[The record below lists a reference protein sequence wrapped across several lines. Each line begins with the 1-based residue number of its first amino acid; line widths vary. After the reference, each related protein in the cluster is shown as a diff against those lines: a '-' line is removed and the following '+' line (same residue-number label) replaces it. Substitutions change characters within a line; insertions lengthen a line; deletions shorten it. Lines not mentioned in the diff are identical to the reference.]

1 MTTLKI
7 DGTKARKLF
16 PNATPEFKEM
26 LIDSFGKEFFSQKIT
41 DRINSY
47 EDACED
53 LGLDSVES
61 LPFKNPKNNRQE
73 AANAFHMLDVITE
86 SLLEGKKL
94 DWEDADQTKWYP
106 VFNNYSSGSGF
117 RVVTSV
123 YGWTGTRAC
132 GGARLCVDTE
142 EKSNHLGI
150 QFLAIWNKFLN
161 PNK

>member
-16 PNATPEFKEM
+16 PNASPEFKEM
-26 LIDSFGKEFFSQKIT
+26 LNDSFGKEFFSQKIT

-47 EDACED
+47 EDACAD
-53 LGLDSVES
+53 LGLNPED

-73 AANAFHMLDVITE
+73 AENAFHMLDVITE
-86 SLLEGKKL
+86 SLLEGKRL
-94 DWEDADQTKWYP
+94 DWEDSDQRKWYP

-117 RVVTSV
+117 RFLYSI
-123 YGWTGTRAC
+123 YGWAYAAAS

-142 EKSNHLGI
+142 EKSNHLGT

>member
-7 DGTKARKLF
+7 DGNKARILY
-16 PNATPEFKEM
+16 PTATPEFKEM

-41 DRINSY
+41 DRIKSY
-47 EDACED
+47 EDACAD
-53 LGLDSVES
+53 LGLDPED

-73 AANAFHMLDVITE
+73 ADNAFHMLDVITE

-94 DWEDADQTKWYP
+94 DWEDSDQRKWYP

-117 RVVTSV
+117 RFLGSNYVWSHSL
-123 YGWTGTRAC
+123 AD
-132 GGARLCVDTE
+132 GGARLCVDTQ
-142 EKSNHLGI
+142 EKADYSGN
-150 QFLAIWNKFLN
+150 QFLPIWNKFLN